1 MQLDSTTPKTSTRKT
16 DLKEYRVWEGI
27 KQRCLNPK
35 SAFYKY
41 YGGRGIT
48 VDQRWLSFDGF
59 YADMGPRP
67 NPTDTI
73 ERIDNDGPYAPW
85 NCKWASRAEQGKNR
99 REASDA
105 VKITYNGETKTM
117 AEWSRHLNVP
127 YQVLYHRWLRNPNE
141 DFGLLCIRPPRIS
154 GEHHFAAKFTAEQ
167 VREMRRLYFS
177 GECSSYA
184 EVGRKFNL
192 DRRHARC
199 IIIGK
204 FYKDVV

>member
-1 MQLDSTTPKTSTRKT
+1 MQSNSITPKTRTRIT
-16 DLKEYRVWEGI
+16 DLKEYGVWEGI

-41 YGGRGIT
+41 YGRRGIT
-48 VDQRWLSFDGF
+48 VDERWLFFDNF

-67 NPTDTI
+67 NATDTI

-105 VKITYNGETKTM
+105 VKITYKGETKTM
-117 AEWSRHLNVP
+117 AEWARHLDVP
-127 YQVLYHRWLRNPNE
+127 YQVLYHRWLRSPNE
-141 DFGLLCIRPPRIS
+141 DFGLLCIRPPRTS
-154 GEHHFAAKFTAEQ
+154 GEHHPNARFTANE

-177 GECSSYA
+177 GECHSYA
-184 EVGRKFNL
+184 EVGRRFNL
-192 DRRHARC
+192 DRRHIRA
-199 IIIGK
+199 IIIGTY
-204 FYKDVV
+204 YKNI